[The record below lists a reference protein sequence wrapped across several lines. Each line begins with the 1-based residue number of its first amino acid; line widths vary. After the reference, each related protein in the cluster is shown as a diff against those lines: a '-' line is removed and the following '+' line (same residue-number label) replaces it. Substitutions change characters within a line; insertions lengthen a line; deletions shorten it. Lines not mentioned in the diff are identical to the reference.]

1 MDNSEKAVI
10 LFRNL
15 LVKIGFEEEF
25 YAYRL
30 TLDTILKNKKFIF
43 KEQNLPD
50 KLSDIFSEE
59 YDTSFKNLINLV
71 TSIVNKF
78 SKESELLNY
87 YPLLLEKTKE
97 NWHDSYRASDFQKLI
112 NEVNIEELD
121 KSWKNSLS
129 NLNLKNKNTVKKETS
144 ISATFANIKKAE
156 SVVSPDKKGKIIE
169 GLQEKF
175 GNDAAN
181 KVDVKVP
188 DIKSETNKID
198 PLALWKYFPVPE
210 KPEKHDEYATL
221 YEETNKMKI
230 LGARVRGKK
239 HKHEATNCDD
249 WFEVK
254 REGDWTIVAVSDG
267 AGSCKYSRIGAKAAC
282 QGAIKYISEE
292 LREYTL
298 KEREIWVAE
307 DFNRNNDN
315 GEFIGKFKK
324 DDIDRIQNIIHN
336 SIKKAYDAVVEA
348 KEARDDSKSI
358 YLEIN
363 RNLSIKDFSATLLVL
378 IQTFV
383 MHKGEEYSLALS
395 CQIGD
400 GMIVSIDSNYKLK
413 LLGQAEGGDY
423 SGETEFLTSEKKLE
437 KEYLYRKTHIDFAR
451 NKALFVMTDGV
462 ADDYFPNDPM
472 LLNLYGDLIINN
484 IIKIKPNESKKDDL
498 EESAFDIEERA
509 VRITGN
515 GLIEKKVKS
524 FEKLKKQVNKENE
537 ELFRDINVMLRAI
550 NKKDE
555 LITDEEQNNP
565 AERLMIWLDSY
576 HKKGSFDDRTLVA
589 LLGADV

>member
-1 MDNSEKAVI
+1 MDNSEKEFI
-10 LFRNL
+10 LL
-15 LVKIGFEEEF
+15 KDLIVQIGFEENTV
-25 YAYRL
+25 YYRMIRKKL
-30 TLDTILKNKKFIF
+30 TDNQNEISLKKF
-43 KEQNLPD
+43 D
-50 KLSDIFSEE
+50 KNDVLSCIEFVAREVNGLSK
-59 YDTSFKNLINLV
+59 TSGVLDF
-71 TSIVNKF
+71 
-78 SKESELLNY
+78 
-87 YPLLLEKTKE
+87 YPLLLKKTKK
-97 NWHDSYRASDFQKLI
+97 NWEKRSDSHKLQDLI
-112 NEVNIEELD
+112 D
-121 KSWKNSLS
+121 K
-129 NLNLKNKNTVKKETS
+129 
-144 ISATFANIKKAE
+144 ADIKKLE
-156 SVVSPDKKGKIIE
+156 SSWNSVLSHLKLESKSYENKVMSIPTVVVSIPKAENVISPDSGSKIIE
-169 GLQEKF
+169 GLQENF

-188 DIKSETNKID
+188 EIKSETNKID

-282 QGAIKYISEE
+282 QGAVKYISEE

-298 KEREIWVAE
+298 KERKIWVLE
-307 DFNRNNDN
+307 DFIRHNDS
-315 GEFIGKFKK
+315 GEFIGKFAEE
-324 DDIDRIQNIIHN
+324 DINKVQDILHESII
-336 SIKKAYDAVVEA
+336 KAYTSIVGEKIRSNDNVEF
-348 KEARDDSKSI
+348 KN
-358 YLEIN
+358 EIN
-363 RNLSIKDFSATLLVL
+363 RSLEIKDFSATLLVL

-400 GMIVSIDSNYKLK
+400 GMIVSIDSEYQLK

-437 KEYLYRKTHIDFAR
+437 KQYLYRKTYYDFSR

-498 EESAFDIEERA
+498 EESALDIEERA

-537 ELFRDINVMLRAI
+537 ELFRDFNVMLRAI